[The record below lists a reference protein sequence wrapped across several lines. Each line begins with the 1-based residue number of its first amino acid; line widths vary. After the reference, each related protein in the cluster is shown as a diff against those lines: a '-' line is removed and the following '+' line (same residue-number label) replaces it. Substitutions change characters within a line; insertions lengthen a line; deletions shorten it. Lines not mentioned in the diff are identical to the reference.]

1 MNLSNQQYQPKTL
14 KRLGASGFLVEW
26 KDGHKS
32 EYPFPYLRRMCP
44 CAECSAIRY
53 KGLDVHSL
61 FAPDGDGDS
70 SLIQVSED
78 VLPLDIQLV
87 GRYAVQFRW
96 NDGHST
102 GIYSFQT
109 LKEMCPCPECTANI
123 DENEVDLTMNRP
135 QFQPDKHEIPPRGLK
150 EKLDSGQQIVLLDV
164 REPGE
169 YEIAHLEGATLI
181 PLNDLPQSADQLDP
195 QTEIVT
201 YCHHG
206 MRSLH
211 AAAFLYQS
219 GFENVKSLAGGID
232 QWAVEIDPTL
242 TRY

>member
-1 MNLSNQQYQPKTL
+1 MNLSAQQYQPKTL
-14 KRLGASGFLVEW
+14 KRLGDTGFLVEW
-26 KDGHKS
+26 KDGHRS

-44 CAECSAIRY
+44 CAECSAIRH

-61 FAPDGDGDS
+61 FAPDGDGDY
-70 SLIQVSED
+70 SLIQVSGD

-96 NDGHST
+96 SDGHST

-109 LKEMCPCPECTANI
+109 LKEMCPCPECNAHI
-123 DENEVDLTMNRP
+123 DENEVDPIMSRP
-135 QFQPDKHEIPPRGLK
+135 EFQPDKHEISPHDLK
-150 EKLDSGQQIVLLDV
+150 DKLDSGDQIVLLDV
-164 REPGE
+164 REPDE
-169 YEIAHLEGATLI
+169 YEIVHLEGSTLI
-181 PLNDLPQSADQLDP
+181 PLNDLPQNADQLDR

-211 AAAFLYQS
+211 AAAFLYQN
-219 GFENVKSLAGGID
+219 GFDNVTSLAGGID
-232 QWAVEIDPTL
+232 RWAVEVDPAL
-242 TRY
+242 ARY

>member
-1 MNLSNQQYQPKTL
+1 MNLSTQQYQPQTL
-14 KRLGASGFLVEW
+14 KRLGDTGFLVEW

-44 CAECSAIRY
+44 CAECSAIRH

-61 FAPDGDGDS
+61 FAPDGEGDS
-70 SLIQVSED
+70 SLIQVSDD

-87 GRYAVQFRW
+87 GRYALQFQW
-96 NDGHST
+96 SDGHTT

-109 LKEMCPCPECTANI
+109 LKEMCPCPECAVNI
-123 DENEVDLTMNRP
+123 DENEVDFTMSRP
-135 QFQPDKHEIPPRGLK
+135 QFQPKNHEISPRELK
-150 EKLDSGQQIVLLDV
+150 EKLDSDQQIVLLDV
-164 REPGE
+164 REPDE
-169 YEIAHLEGATLI
+169 HAIAHLEGATLI
-181 PLNDLPQSADQLDP
+181 PLNDLSQNTNQLDAE
-195 QTEIVT
+195 TEIVT

-232 QWAVEIDPTL
+232 RWASEIDPAL